1 MNSEAVDR
9 FYITRFIETN
19 ELSDEEVNELHYQEM
34 ITWLDKFVTYFSNV
48 KEKSSYKHVTYKKI
62 YEVIEPIENSEFK
75 IFVNNLL
82 ILNILDD
89 HFQASD
95 LYSENVIVVDKEW
108 INECI
113 LNQSYVDP
121 FTEESISKEEFSKI
135 ISRYFS
141 FTDEF
146 KEYIKHDHS

>member
-19 ELSDEEVNELHYQEM
+19 ELSDEEVNEFHYQEM

-95 LYSENVIVVDKEW
+95 LYSENIIAVDKEW

>member
-1 MNSEAVDR
+1 MNSEAVNS

-19 ELSDEEVNELHYQEM
+19 ELSDEEVSEPHYQEM
-34 ITWLDKFVTYFSNV
+34 IAWLDKFVTYFFHV
-48 KEKSSYKHVTYKKI
+48 REISSYKHVTYKKI
-62 YEVIEPIENSEFK
+62 YDVIKPIENSEFK

-82 ILNILDD
+82 ILNVLDD
-89 HFQASD
+89 HFQACD
-95 LYSENVIVVDKEW
+95 LYSEDIISVDKEW

-121 FTEESISKEEFSKI
+121 FTEESISKEDFSKI

-146 KEYIKHDHS
+146 KEYLKHDHS

>member
-48 KEKSSYKHVTYKKI
+48 KEKSSYKHITYKRI

-95 LYSENVIVVDKEW
+95 LYSENIIAVDKEW

>member
-1 MNSEAVDR
+1 MNLEAANS
-9 FYITRFIETN
+9 FYITRFIENN
-19 ELSDEEVNELHYQEM
+19 ELSDEEVNEPHYQEM
-34 ITWLDKFVTYFSNV
+34 ITWLDKFVTYFSHV

-62 YEVIEPIENSEFK
+62 YDVIEPIESSEFK

-89 HFQASD
+89 HFQACD
-95 LYSENVIVVDKEW
+95 LYSENIIEVDKEW

-121 FTEESISKEEFSKI
+121 FTEENISKEEFAKI

-146 KEYIKHDHS
+146 KEYLKHEHS

>member
-9 FYITRFIETN
+9 FYIMKFIKTN
-19 ELSDEEVNELHYQEM
+19 ELSDEEASEPHYQEM
-34 ITWLDKFVTYFSNV
+34 ITWLDTFVTYFSHTT
-48 KEKSSYKHVTYKKI
+48 EKSSHKHITYRRI
-62 YEVIEPIENSEFK
+62 YDVIKPIEDSEFK

-89 HFQASD
+89 HFQACD
-95 LYSENVIVVDKEW
+95 LYSENIIPVEKEW
-108 INECI
+108 INDCI

-121 FTEESISKEEFSKI
+121 FTEESISKEEFSKM

-146 KEYIKHDHS
+146 KEYLKHDHS

>member
-1 MNSEAVDR
+1 MNLEAVNS
-9 FYITRFIETN
+9 FYITKFIETN
-19 ELSDEEVNELHYQEM
+19 ELSDEEVNEPHYQEM
-34 ITWLDKFVTYFSNV
+34 TTWLDKFVTYFSHV

-62 YEVIEPIENSEFK
+62 YDVIEPIENSEFK

-89 HFQASD
+89 HFQACD
-95 LYSENVIVVDKEW
+95 LYSENIIEVDKEW

-121 FTEESISKEEFSKI
+121 FTEENISKEEFSKI

-146 KEYIKHDHS
+146 KEYLKYEHS

>member
-9 FYITRFIETN
+9 FYITRFIEAN

-95 LYSENVIVVDKEW
+95 LYSENVIGVDKEW

>member
-95 LYSENVIVVDKEW
+95 LYSENIIAVDKEW